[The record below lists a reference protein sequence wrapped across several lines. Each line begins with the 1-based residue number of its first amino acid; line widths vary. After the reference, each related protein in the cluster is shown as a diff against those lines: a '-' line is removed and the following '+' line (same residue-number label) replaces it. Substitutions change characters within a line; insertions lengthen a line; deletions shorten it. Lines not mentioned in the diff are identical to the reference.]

1 MIQLGRFDVG
11 VGLKSD
17 REHPTPAASHS
28 RELLERIAA
37 SDPFQ
42 KSKRLRDLLLF
53 LGERSLRNPCST
65 LREQEIGVEVFG
77 RPPDYDTSHD
87 TLVRVHVSQ
96 LRKKL
101 QDYFLAEGRKE
112 PLVIEIPKGSYVP
125 VFRPRTEIAETQPG
139 APPTHLRRPW
149 PFAAGLAGRPRF
161 LASLASIAVVI
172 GLRWRANNR
181 FPDQA
186 TRELARSPIWAGFRS
201 SNVVVAVGTPLFFRS
216 TDGLERNF
224 SANFPEDL
232 TLADQFLAHRP
243 AYPQWNEWA
252 PFEDVAAT
260 VNLDRFLRGLN
271 STVTV
276 ASARQISFGG
286 LAGKRTIVIGQPR
299 FAPVLVDLLAGQNF
313 RPPPHTP
320 GQHFAGFVNA
330 QPKPGEPV
338 RFSNSANTLMMQS
351 DESDPDFAL
360 VTSIRLGN
368 DGEVLN
374 VFGDRSQTGA
384 YVVGRL
390 TDPAFVAELDG
401 RIFDHANSAY
411 QSAQIVFRV
420 DYSRGAPTGLVYVT
434 HRVKSADQK

>member
-1 MIQLGRFDVG
+1 MPVTSQ
-11 VGLKSD
+11 
-17 REHPTPAASHS
+17 S
-28 RELLERIAA
+28 RELLQRIAA

-53 LGERSLRNPCST
+53 LGQRSLQDPYCT

-101 QDYFLAEGRKE
+101 QEYFLAEGRKE

-125 VFRPRTEIAETQPG
+125 VFRPRTEIVETDPG
-139 APPTHLRRPW
+139 AAPTRSPRPW
-149 PFAAGLAGRPRF
+149 SFAAGLAIGF
-161 LASLASIAVVI
+161 AFASLAAIALVTGI
-172 GLRWRANNR
+172 RWRANNTL
-181 FPDQA
+181 PDRA
-186 TRELARSPIWAGFRS
+186 SRELAASPLWSGFRS

-232 TLADQFLAHRP
+232 TLADQLLAHRP
-243 AYPQWNEWA
+243 AYPQWNDWA
-252 PFEDVAAT
+252 PFEDVAAV
-260 VNLDRFLRGLN
+260 VNLDRFLRALN

-286 LAGKRTIVIGQPR
+286 LTGKRTIVIGQPR

-313 RPPPHTP
+313 RPPPYTP
-320 GQHFAGFVNA
+320 GEHFAGFVNA
-330 QPKPGEPV
+330 QPKPGEPG
-338 RFSNSANTLMMQS
+338 RFSNSVRTLIMQS
-351 DESDPDFAL
+351 VESDPDFAL
-360 VTSIRLGN
+360 VTSIRLNN
-368 DGEVLN
+368 DGGVLS

-384 YVVGRL
+384 YVLGRL
-390 TDPAFVAELDG
+390 TDPAFVSELDG
-401 RIFDHANSAY
+401 HIFDRAKPAY

-420 DYSRGAPTGLVYVT
+420 DYSRSAPTGLVYVT
-434 HRVKSADQK
+434 HRVKSADRE

>member
-1 MIQLGRFDVG
+1 MPV
-11 VGLKSD
+11 
-17 REHPTPAASHS
+17 ASHS

-37 SDPFQ
+37 SNPFQ
-42 KSKRLRDLLLF
+42 KSKRLRELLLF
-53 LGERSLRNPCST
+53 LGERSLRDPYCT

-125 VFRPRTEIAETQPG
+125 VFRPRTEIAETEPET
-139 APPTHLRRPW
+139 PPTRSPRPW
-149 PFAAGLAGRPRF
+149 PFAAGLAVGLAF
-161 LASLASIAVVI
+161 ASLASIALVT
-172 GLRWRANNR
+172 GLRGRVSNT
-181 FPDQA
+181 FPNQA
-186 TRELARSPIWAGFRS
+186 SRDLAESPIWAGFRS

-216 TDGLERNF
+216 ADGLERNF
-224 SANFPEDL
+224 SANLPEDL
-232 TLADQFLAHRP
+232 TLADQLLVHRP

-252 PFEDVAAT
+252 PFEDVTAA

-299 FAPVLVDLLAGQNF
+299 FAPLLVDLLAGLNF

-401 RIFDHANSAY
+401 RIFDRAKSAY

>member
-1 MIQLGRFDVG
+1 VSEKN
-11 VGLKSD
+11 GLLTEAPAGA
-17 REHPTPAASHS
+17 REILQKAAASSHFQKS
-28 RELLERIAA
+28 RRLRELL
-37 SDPFQ
+37 
-42 KSKRLRDLLLF
+42 LY
-53 LGERSLRNPCST
+53 LGERSLQDPHCT

-77 RPPDYDTSHD
+77 RLPDYDTSHD

-101 QDYFLAEGRKE
+101 HDYFLAEGSKE
-112 PLVIEIPKGSYVP
+112 PLVIEIPKGSYVT
-125 VFRPRTEIAETQPG
+125 VFRPRTEIAETEPG
-139 APPTHLRRPW
+139 PPPASSPRPW
-149 PFAAGLAGRPRF
+149 PFAAGLAIG
-161 LASLASIAVVI
+161 LATALLASIALVI
-172 GLRWRANNR
+172 GLRGRPNNT
-181 FPDQA
+181 FPDRA
-186 TRELARSPIWAGFRS
+186 SRELAESPIWAGFRS

-232 TLADQFLAHRP
+232 TLADQFLTHRP

-252 PFEDVAAT
+252 PFEDVAAG

-276 ASARQISFGG
+276 VSARQVSFGG
-286 LAGKRTIVIGQPR
+286 LAGKRTIVVGQPR
-299 FAPVLVDLLAGQNF
+299 FAPLLVDLLAGQNF
-313 RPPPHTP
+313 RPPPYTP
-320 GQHFAGFVNA
+320 GQRLAGFVNA
-330 QPKPGEPV
+330 QPKAGEPV
-338 RFSNSANTLMMQS
+338 RFSSSASTLIMQS

-368 DGEVLN
+368 AGEVLS

-401 RIFDHANSAY
+401 RIFDRAKFSY

-434 HRVKSADQK
+434 HRVKSALDSGKR

>member
-1 MIQLGRFDVG
+1 VSEKNGLLTEAPVG
-11 VGLKSD
+11 A
-17 REHPTPAASHS
+17 REILQKAAASS
-28 RELLERIAA
+28 L
-37 SDPFQ
+37 FQ
-42 KSKRLRDLLLF
+42 KSKRLRELLLY
-53 LGERSLRNPCST
+53 LGERSLHDSNCT

-101 QDYFLAEGRKE
+101 HDYFLAEGLKE

-125 VFRPRTEIAETQPG
+125 VFRPRTEIAETELVVPR
-139 APPTHLRRPW
+139 ARSPRPW
-149 PFAAGLAGRPRF
+149 PFAAGLAIGIA
-161 LASLASIAVVI
+161 LASLASVALVI
-172 GLRWRANNR
+172 GLRWRPNDT

-186 TRELARSPIWAGFRS
+186 SRELAESPIWAGFRS

-232 TLADQFLAHRP
+232 TLADQFLTHRP

-252 PFEDVAAT
+252 PFEDVASAI
-260 VNLDRFLRGLN
+260 NLDRFLRGLN

-286 LAGKRTIVIGQPR
+286 LAGKRTIVVGQPR
-299 FAPVLVDLLAGQNF
+299 FAPLLVDLLAGQNF

-320 GQHFAGFVNA
+320 GQHLAGFVNA
-330 QPKPGEPV
+330 EPKPGEPV
-338 RFSNSANTLMMQS
+338 RFSSSASTLMMQS

-368 DGEVLN
+368 GGEVLS

-390 TDPAFVAELDG
+390 TDPAFAAELDR
-401 RIFDHANSAY
+401 RIFDRARSAY

-434 HRVKSADQK
+434 HRVKSANRK

>member
-1 MIQLGRFDVG
+1 
-11 VGLKSD
+11 LKSEQE
-17 REHPTPAASHS
+17 RAMPVASHP

-42 KSKRLRDLLLF
+42 KSKRLRNLLLF
-53 LGERSLRNPCST
+53 LGDRSLQDPYSI

-87 TLVRVHVSQ
+87 TLVRVQVSQ

-101 QDYFLAEGRKE
+101 QDYFLKEGRKE
-112 PLVIEIPKGSYVP
+112 PLVIEIPKGSYVT
-125 VFRPRTEIAETQPG
+125 VFRPRTEIAETGPG
-139 APPTHLRRPW
+139 APPTRSRRLW
-149 PFAAGLAGRPRF
+149 PFAAGLAVGLA
-161 LASLASIAVVI
+161 LASLASIALVM
-172 GLRWRANNR
+172 GLRWRANTLPGR
-181 FPDQA
+181 A
-186 TRELARSPIWAGFRS
+186 SRELAQSPIWAGFRS
-201 SNVVVAVGTPLFFRS
+201 SKVVVAFGTPLFFRS

-252 PFEDVAAT
+252 PFEDVAAA

-271 STVTV
+271 STVTI
-276 ASARQISFGG
+276 APARQISFGE
-286 LAGKRTIVIGQPR
+286 LAGKRTVVIGQPR

-313 RPPPHTP
+313 RPPPYTP
-320 GQHFAGFVNA
+320 GQHFAGFVNV
-330 QPKPGEPV
+330 QPKPGEPDQ
-338 RFSNSANTLMMQS
+338 FSNSASNLMMQS

-374 VFGDRSQTGA
+374 VFGDRSQTAG
-384 YVVGRL
+384 YVVSRL

-401 RIFDHANSAY
+401 RIFDRGKSGY
-411 QSAQIVFRV
+411 QSAQIVLRV
-420 DYSRGAPTGLVYVT
+420 DYNRGVPTGLVYVA
-434 HRVKSADQK
+434 HRITSANR

>member
-1 MIQLGRFDVG
+1 MPV
-11 VGLKSD
+11 
-17 REHPTPAASHS
+17 ASHS

-53 LGERSLRNPCST
+53 LGERSLQDPYCT

-77 RPPDYDTSHD
+77 RSPDYDTSHD

-101 QDYFLAEGRKE
+101 QAYFLAEGRKE
-112 PLVIEIPKGSYVP
+112 PLVIEIPKGSYVT
-125 VFRPRTEIAETQPG
+125 VFRPRTEIAETETG
-139 APPTHLRRPW
+139 APPTRSPRPW
-149 PFAAGLAGRPRF
+149 PFAAGLAVGLV
-161 LASLASIAVVI
+161 LASLASIALVI
-172 GLRWRANNR
+172 GLRWRVNNT
-181 FPDQA
+181 FPDRA
-186 TRELARSPIWAGFRS
+186 SRGLAESPIWAGFRS

-232 TLADQFLAHRP
+232 TRADQFLVHRP

-252 PFEDVAAT
+252 PFEDVAAA

-271 STVTV
+271 STVTI

-313 RPPPHTP
+313 RPPPYTP
-320 GQHFAGFVNA
+320 GQHFSGFVNA
-330 QPKPGEPV
+330 QPKPGEPD
-338 RFSNSANTLMMQS
+338 RFSNFASTLMMQS

-368 DGEVLN
+368 AGEVLS
-374 VFGDRSQTGA
+374 VFGDRAQTGA

-401 RIFDHANSAY
+401 RIFDRAKSAY

-420 DYSRGAPTGLVYVT
+420 DYSRGAPTGLVYIT
-434 HRVKSADQK
+434 QRVKSADRK

>member
-1 MIQLGRFDVG
+1 MPV
-11 VGLKSD
+11 
-17 REHPTPAASHS
+17 ASHS

-37 SDPFQ
+37 SNPFQ
-42 KSKRLRDLLLF
+42 KSKRLRELLLF
-53 LGERSLRNPCST
+53 LGERSLRDPYCT

-125 VFRPRTEIAETQPG
+125 VFRPRTEIAETEPET
-139 APPTHLRRPW
+139 PPTRSPRPW
-149 PFAAGLAGRPRF
+149 PFAAGLAVGLAF
-161 LASLASIAVVI
+161 ASLASIALVT
-172 GLRWRANNR
+172 GLRGRVSNT
-181 FPDQA
+181 FPNQA
-186 TRELARSPIWAGFRS
+186 SRDLAESPIWAGFRS

-216 TDGLERNF
+216 ADGLERNF
-224 SANFPEDL
+224 SANLPEDL
-232 TLADQFLAHRP
+232 TLADQLLVHRP

-252 PFEDVAAT
+252 PFEDVTAA

-299 FAPVLVDLLAGQNF
+299 FAPLLVDLLAGQNF

-401 RIFDHANSAY
+401 RIFDRAKSAY

>member
-1 MIQLGRFDVG
+1 VG
-11 VGLKSD
+11 VGLKSV
-17 REHPTPAASHS
+17 RELPLPAASHS

-53 LGERSLRNPCST
+53 LGERSLQEPNCT
-65 LREQEIGVEVFG
+65 LHEQEIGVEVFG

-101 QDYFLAEGRKE
+101 HDYFLAEGRKE
-112 PLVIEIPKGSYVP
+112 PLVIEIPKGSYVT
-125 VFRPRTEIAETQPG
+125 VFRPRTEIVETEPG
-139 APPTHLRRPW
+139 APPARAPKLW
-149 PFAAGLAGRPRF
+149 PFAAGLAVGLA
-161 LASLASIAVVI
+161 LASLASIALVI
-172 GLRWRANNR
+172 GLRWRANNT
-181 FPDQA
+181 FPDRA
-186 TRELARSPIWAGFRS
+186 SRELAESPIWAGFRS

-252 PFEDVAAT
+252 PFEDVTAS

-271 STVTV
+271 STVAV

-286 LAGKRTIVIGQPR
+286 LAGKRTIIVGQPR
-299 FAPVLVDLLAGQNF
+299 FAPLLVDLLAGQNF
-313 RPPPHTP
+313 RPPPYSP
-320 GQHFAGFVNA
+320 GQRLAGFVNA
-330 QPKPGEPV
+330 QPAPGESV
-338 RFSNSANTLMMQS
+338 RFSSSASTLMMQS

-360 VTSIRLGN
+360 VTRIRLSN
-368 DGEVLN
+368 AGEVLS

-390 TDPAFVAELDG
+390 TDPAFVAELDS
-401 RIFDHANSAY
+401 RIFDRAKSAY

-434 HRVKSADQK
+434 HRVKSAGRK

>member
-1 MIQLGRFDVG
+1 VSEKNGLLTEAPVG
-11 VGLKSD
+11 A
-17 REHPTPAASHS
+17 REILQKAAASS
-28 RELLERIAA
+28 L
-37 SDPFQ
+37 FQ
-42 KSKRLRDLLLF
+42 KSKRLRELLLY
-53 LGERSLRNPCST
+53 LGERSLHDSNCT

-101 QDYFLAEGRKE
+101 HDYFLAEGLKE

-125 VFRPRTEIAETQPG
+125 VFRPRTEIAETELVVPR
-139 APPTHLRRPW
+139 ARSPRPW
-149 PFAAGLAGRPRF
+149 PFAAGLAIGIA
-161 LASLASIAVVI
+161 LASLASVALVI
-172 GLRWRANNR
+172 GLRWRPNDT
-181 FPDQA
+181 FPDRA
-186 TRELARSPIWAGFRS
+186 SRELAESPIWAGFRS

-232 TLADQFLAHRP
+232 TLADQFLTHRP
-243 AYPQWNEWA
+243 AYPQWNDWA

-299 FAPVLVDLLAGQNF
+299 FAPVLLDLLAGQNF
-313 RPPPHTP
+313 RPPPYTP

-330 QPKPGEPV
+330 QPEPGEPV
-338 RFSNSANTLMMQS
+338 QFSNIDSNLMMQS

-368 DGEVLN
+368 AGEVLS

-390 TDPAFVAELDG
+390 TDPAFVADLGG
-401 RIFDHANSAY
+401 RIFDRAKLAY

-434 HRVKSADQK
+434 HRVKSADRK

>member
-1 MIQLGRFDVG
+1 MPV
-11 VGLKSD
+11 
-17 REHPTPAASHS
+17 ASHS

-37 SDPFQ
+37 SDQFQ

-53 LGERSLRNPCST
+53 LGERSLHDPYCT

-125 VFRPRTEIAETQPG
+125 VFRPRTEVAENEPRA
-139 APPTHLRRPW
+139 APTDPHRPW
-149 PFAAGLAGRPRF
+149 PFIAGLAIG
-161 LASLASIAVVI
+161 LAVASLIALVI
-172 GLRWRANNR
+172 GLRLRTNSAFPGRAS
-181 FPDQA
+181 
-186 TRELARSPIWAGFRS
+186 REITESPIWAGFRS
-201 SNVVVAVGTPLFFRS
+201 SDVVMAVGTPLFFRS

-224 SANFPEDL
+224 SANLPEDL
-232 TLADQFLAHRP
+232 TLADQLLTHRP
-243 AYPQWNEWA
+243 AYPLWNEWA
-252 PFEDVAAT
+252 PFADVAAA
-260 VNLDRFLRGLN
+260 VNLDRFLHGLN

-299 FAPVLVDLLAGQNF
+299 FAPLLVDLLAGQNF
-313 RPPPHTP
+313 RPLPYTP

-330 QPKPGEPV
+330 QPKPGEPE
-338 RFSNSANTLMMQS
+338 RFSNFASTLMMQS

-360 VTSIRLGN
+360 VTRIRLG
-368 DGEVLN
+368 DAGEVLS

-384 YVVGRL
+384 YVIGRL

-401 RIFDHANSAY
+401 RIFDRAKPAY

-434 HRVKSADQK
+434 HRVKSTHRK

>member
-1 MIQLGRFDVG
+1 MPV
-11 VGLKSD
+11 
-17 REHPTPAASHS
+17 ASHP
-28 RELLERIAA
+28 RELLERI
-37 SDPFQ
+37 SGSGPFQ

-53 LGERSLRNPCST
+53 LGERSLQDPYCT

-101 QDYFLAEGRKE
+101 HEYFLAEGRNE
-112 PLVIEIPKGSYVP
+112 LMVIEIPKGSYVP
-125 VFRPRTEIAETQPG
+125 VFRPRTEIVEAEPA
-139 APPTHLRRPW
+139 APPTRSPRPW
-149 PFAAGLAGRPRF
+149 SFGAGLAIGLA
-161 LASLASIAVVI
+161 LASVAAIALTI
-172 GLRWRANNR
+172 GLRWRANNV
-181 FPDQA
+181 FPDRFS
-186 TRELARSPIWAGFRS
+186 REVADSPIWSRFRS

-232 TLADQFLAHRP
+232 TLADQILAHRP
-243 AYPQWNEWA
+243 AYPQWNDWA
-252 PFEDVAAT
+252 PFEDVAAA
-260 VNLDRFLRGLN
+260 VNLDRFLRTMN

-313 RPPPHTP
+313 RPPPYTP

-330 QPKPGEPV
+330 QPNPGEPV
-338 RFSNSANTLMMQS
+338 HFSNFASTLIMQS

-360 VTSIRLGN
+360 VTSVRLGN
-368 DGEVLN
+368 DGEVLS

-390 TDPAFVAELDG
+390 TDPAFVAELNG
-401 RIFDHANSAY
+401 RVFDRGKPAY

-420 DYSRGAPTGLVYVT
+420 DYSRGTPTGLVYVT
-434 HRVKSADQK
+434 HRVKSADRK